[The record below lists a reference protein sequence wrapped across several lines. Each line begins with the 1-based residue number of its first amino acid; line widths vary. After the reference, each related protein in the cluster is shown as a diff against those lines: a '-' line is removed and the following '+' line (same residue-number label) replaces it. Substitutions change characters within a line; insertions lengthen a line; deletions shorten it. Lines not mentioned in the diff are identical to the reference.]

1 MTRWWLAL
9 CASAVTTTAVLEFL
23 YRHEA
28 HAAFW
33 WHVVPGFDFAFGL
46 VGCLGLIVGAQWL
59 GHQWLQRPETYYT
72 EPSQPSASAAPGLS
86 REETL

>member
-9 CASAVTTTAVLEFL
+9 CASAAIATAVLEFL
-23 YRHEA
+23 HRHEA

-33 WHVVPGFDFAFGL
+33 WHVVPLFDFVFGL
-46 VGCLGLIVGAQWL
+46 VGCLGLILGAQWL
-59 GHQWLQRPETYYT
+59 GHQWLQRSETYYA
-72 EPSQPSASAAPGLS
+72 EPPQPSASPPHGLS